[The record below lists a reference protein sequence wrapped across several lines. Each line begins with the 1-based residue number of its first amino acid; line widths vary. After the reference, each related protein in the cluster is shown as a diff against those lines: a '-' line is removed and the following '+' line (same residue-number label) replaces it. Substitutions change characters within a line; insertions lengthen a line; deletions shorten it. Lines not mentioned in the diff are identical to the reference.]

1 MGEKASKGNT
11 KYVILTQTNMNNQD
25 NMIPL
30 KIINSIVMTPSDG
43 ELSIILDKK
52 LKIIIKVHSNKSKN
66 KPEGFLYIFK
76 QMNKDVA
83 RYEFNNF
90 NNKFKKQI

>member
-1 MGEKASKGNT
+1 MLQILQLKEHSCCGGKASKGNT
-11 KYVILTQTNMNNQD
+11 NYVILTQTNMKNQD
-25 NMIPL
+25 NTIPL

-66 KPEGFLYIFK
+66 KP
-76 QMNKDVA
+76 
-83 RYEFNNF
+83 
-90 NNKFKKQI
+90 

>member
-1 MGEKASKGNT
+1 MKNEEN
-11 KYVILTQTNMNNQD
+11 I
-25 NMIPL
+25 IPL

-66 KPEGFLYIFK
+66 KP
-76 QMNKDVA
+76 
-83 RYEFNNF
+83 
-90 NNKFKKQI
+90 